1 MARILII
8 EDNQA
13 NMQLMVYL
21 LRAFGHV
28 TTEAVEGK
36 SGLAAAQRQLPDL
49 ILCDLQ
55 MPGMDGYEVARQV
68 RLEPRLKAIS
78 LIAVTAYA
86 MVGDRD
92 KVLAA
97 GFDGYIPKPINPE
110 LFAGQ
115 VESFLPPDKH
125 STLSNPSDFES

>member
-8 EDNQA
+8 EDNAA

-21 LRAFGHV
+21 LNAFGHTV
-28 TTEAVEGK
+28 LEAMNGEI
-36 SGLAAAQRQLPDL
+36 GLATTRQALPDL
-49 ILCDLQ
+49 VLCDLQ
-55 MPGMDGYEVARQV
+55 MPGMDGYEVARRFKLDPHLV
-68 RLEPRLKAIS
+68 AIP

-92 KVLAA
+92 KVLSA

-110 LFAGQ
+110 LFVGE
-115 VESFLPPDKH
+115 VEEFLSFTKH
-125 STLSNPSDFES
+125 SDDAQSTQP

>member
-8 EDNQA
+8 EDNSE

-21 LRAFGHV
+21 LRAFGHS
-28 TTEAVEGK
+28 TNEAVNGEL
-36 SGLAAAQRQLPDL
+36 GLANIQSEQPDL

-55 MPGMDGYEVARQV
+55 MPGIDGFEVARRIKLDPKLDRV
-68 RLEPRLKAIS
+68 P

-110 LFAGQ
+110 SFVAQ
-115 VESFLPPDKH
+115 VDVFLPPELH
-125 STLSNPSDFES
+125 SSKPKISE